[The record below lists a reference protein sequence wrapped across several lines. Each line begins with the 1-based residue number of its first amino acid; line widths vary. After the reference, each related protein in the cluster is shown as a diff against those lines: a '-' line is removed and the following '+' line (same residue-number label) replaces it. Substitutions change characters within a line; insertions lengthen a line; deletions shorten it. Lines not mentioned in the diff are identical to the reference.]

1 MRQDWTPMNRRQF
14 LVSSAVMLGA
24 ATIKVSPQA
33 KKRPLGVQL
42 YTVRKQARKHLPAV
56 LASIREIGYEEIE
69 TYWDVYSRPAA
80 ELKRLIN
87 DHGLRVPSG
96 HFNYDGLEAKLDY
109 AATLGVGYI
118 ICPMLP
124 KTMQISL
131 DGFKQAADQFNKWG
145 EKIKGMGLRFGFH
158 NHNYEFRKLGN
169 ITGFEVLMSRTDPS
183 LMCLEMDC
191 YWITQ
196 AGHDPLEMLKTY
208 GSRIQL
214 LHLKDRKPGFPTSQ
228 KLDKRA
234 EHFTPAGTGTINWKS
249 ILPAA
254 QQNGIE
260 HMFVEQ
266 DSSDIPPI
274 ESVRIAYKNL
284 QPLL

>member
-1 MRQDWTPMNRRQF
+1 MNRRQF
-14 LVSSAVMLGA
+14 LISSGVVLGA
-24 ATIKVSPQA
+24 AAMKVSAQT
-33 KKRPLGVQL
+33 KIRPLGIQL
-42 YTVRKQARKHLPAV
+42 YTVRKQAKKHLPDV
-56 LASIREIGYEEIE
+56 LAAIREIGYEEVE
-69 TYWDVYSRPAA
+69 TYWDVYSRPAG
-80 ELKRLIN
+80 ELQRLIN

-96 HFNYDGLEAKLDY
+96 HFDYDGLEGKLDY
-109 AATLGVGYI
+109 AATLGISYLV
-118 ICPMLP
+118 CPMLP
-124 KTMQISL
+124 KKMQTSL

-145 EKIKGMGLRFGFH
+145 EKINGMGMRFGFH
-158 NHNYEFRKLGN
+158 NHNYEFANWGTT
-169 ITGFEVLMSRTDPS
+169 TGFDVLMSRTDPN

-196 AGHDPLEMLKTY
+196 AGRDPLEMLKTY

-234 EHFTPAGTGTINWKS
+234 EHFTPVGTGTIDWKG
-249 ILPAA
+249 ILAA
-254 QQNGIE
+254 ARQNGTD

-266 DSSDIPPI
+266 DSADIPPI
-274 ESVRIAYKNL
+274 EAVRLSYRNL